1 MTCDSTC
8 FLSAQNSV
16 MKNLIPLLQN
26 SRCCLWQKDGRNPYM
41 NLQKQRYLRQEEK
54 KAEKKTGKCNV
65 EQR

>member
-8 FLSAQNSV
+8 FLYAQNV
-16 MKNLIPLLQN
+16 LPLLQN

-54 KAEKKTGKCNV
+54 KAEEKTGKCTV